1 MKLTKKTPINSL
13 VSCIALTSKVFN
25 LKTLEGLDYW
35 VNL

>member
-13 VSCIALTSKVFN
+13 VSWFALTSKVFN